1 MEYKGILNSIKS
13 KADTGDIENSI
24 SKKETNLEGK
34 LLQVYWT
41 LLEKGPSGIR
51 DIQKSLNYSTPS
63 TVSYQMK
70 KLIDFGI
77 VSKED
82 GSDKYFIKEEVKT
95 GILGFYFKFGYKL
108 IPRFSLYLI
117 LDLLGFGIFFILFL
131 LEGVDFLF
139 QPIAILFILYQSYFS
154 FIFVLESRRIWKMKP

>member
-1 MEYKGILNSIKS
+1 
-13 KADTGDIENSI
+13 
-24 SKKETNLEGK
+24 
-34 LLQVYWT
+34 
-41 LLEKGPSGIR
+41 
-51 DIQKSLNYSTPS
+51 
-63 TVSYQMK
+63 MK

-154 FIFVLESRRIWKMKP
+154 FISE